1 MQDTKNNHRLQG
13 HLLGVFSVLVWG
25 TTFVATKVLLRTF
38 SPIEIMVARFA
49 LGFLALLVAGRG
61 LMRPKEKWHEA
72 LFAAAGISGVTLYF
86 LMENIALTY
95 ISASLVGVIVAAA
108 PLFTAL
114 IAAAVLKEKLS
125 RWFFLGFVCAMAG
138 VALVSLAGVSELHF
152 SPTGAL
158 LTIGAALVWG
168 IYSVIVRVLG
178 TMGYQTVPLTC
189 RIFGYGLLFLL
200 IPAGIEGMPA
210 GIAAWGTPVHLA
222 NLLFLGLLASAT
234 CFVTWNRAVFLL
246 GPVRTSVYIYASP
259 VITIIASALVLHE
272 TMTPVMWLGT
282 ALALGGLMLSE
293 KKPKKREKT

>member
-13 HLLGVFSVLVWG
+13 HLLGAFSVLVWG

-49 LGFLALLVAGRG
+49 FGFLALLVAGRG
-61 LMRPKEKWHEA
+61 LMRPKEKWHEV
-72 LFAAAGISGVTLYF
+72 LFAAAGLSGVTLYF

-168 IYSVIVRVLG
+168 IYSVIVR
-178 TMGYQTVPLTC
+178 
-189 RIFGYGLLFLL
+189 
-200 IPAGIEGMPA
+200 
-210 GIAAWGTPVHLA
+210 
-222 NLLFLGLLASAT
+222 SAR
-234 CFVTWNRAVFLL
+234 W
-246 GPVRTSVYIYASP
+246 
-259 VITIIASALVLHE
+259 VIR
-272 TMTPVMWLGT
+272 PF
-282 ALALGGLMLSE
+282 
-293 KKPKKREKT
+293 R